1 MPNHSPVAPLVAAIV
16 VGGLTTA
23 CGNEPQRIAGP
34 SSNAQPVVVSVE
46 INGPDSIPP
55 GQSAQFN
62 VVARLNDGTSQTA
75 PNVRWFSDTRF
86 IRIDPSGLA
95 TAGQLTGESTLSV
108 EVTASGTAPESQVVR
123 GALRGSKEI
132 LILPDG
138 TYRMVGVITESV
150 SPAVP
155 IPGARVEITGGT
167 PLVAT
172 TDHDGRYRLY
182 GVPGV
187 ADIRVTRE
195 GYHPHVQRVQLAE
208 HVTQNFQLAL
218 SGMRLDLAGPYTL
231 TIDAACS
238 TSTPVGADLRHRSY
252 SASLTQ
258 SGSTV
263 EVVLTESSRFRV
275 NNARRG
281 DGFMGRVDA
290 AGATF
295 TLGDNFF
302 PYYGPAYDPFTYP
315 TVVERVSNGTFLG
328 IDGTALTKGSRSGL
342 SGDLRGFLV
351 HYESSFPAIPLRLL
365 GSCYSTAHRF
375 TLTPR

>member
-1 MPNHSPVAPLVAAIV
+1 MRNRSPVAPLVAAIV
-16 VGGLTTA
+16 VVGLTAA
-23 CGNEPQRIAGP
+23 CDHEPQRVAGP
-34 SSNAQPVVVSVE
+34 SPNAQPVVVSVE

-55 GQSAQFN
+55 GRSAQFT
-62 VVARLNDGTSQTA
+62 VVARLSDGTSQTA
-75 PNVRWFSDTRF
+75 QNVRWLSDTRF

-108 EVTASGTAPESQVVR
+108 EVTSSGTAPQYQGAG
-123 GALRGSKEI
+123 GALRGAKEI
-132 LILPDG
+132 LVLPDG
-138 TYRMVGVITESV
+138 TYRMVGVVTENV

-155 IPGARVEITGGT
+155 ILGARVETTGGT
-167 PLVAT
+167 PLVTT

-182 GVPGV
+182 GVSGV
-187 ADIRVTRE
+187 ADVRVTRE
-195 GYHPHVQRVQLAE
+195 GYQPHTQRVQLAE

-231 TIDAACS
+231 TMDAACS
-238 TSTPVGADLRHRSY
+238 TSTPVSAELQHRSY
-252 SASLTQ
+252 AASLTQ

-275 NNARRG
+275 NHARRG
-281 DGFMGRVDA
+281 DRFTGRVDA
-290 AGATF
+290 AGAAF

-302 PYYGPAYDPFTYP
+302 PYYGPYDPFTYP

-328 IDGTALTKGSRSGL
+328 LDGTAMTKGSRGGL
-342 SGDLRGFLV
+342 SGDLRGFFIQ
-351 HYESSFPAIPLRLL
+351 YDSSFPGIPLRLL

>member
-1 MPNHSPVAPLVAAIV
+1 MRNRSLAAPLVAAIV
-16 VGGLTTA
+16 VVGVTA
-23 CGNEPQRIAGP
+23 ACDNEPQRIAGP
-34 SSNAQPVVVSVE
+34 SPNAQPVVVSVE

-62 VVARLNDGTSQTA
+62 VVARLSDGTSHTA
-75 PNVRWFSDTRF
+75 PNVRWFSDTTF

-108 EVTASGTAPESQVVR
+108 EVTSSGTAPEYQGAR
-123 GALRGSKEI
+123 GSLRGSKEI

-155 IPGARVEITGGT
+155 ILGARVEITGGP

-195 GYHPHVQRVQLAE
+195 GYQPHVQRVQLAE

-238 TSTPVGADLRHRSY
+238 TSTPVGAELRHRSY

-281 DGFMGRVDA
+281 DGFVGRVDA

-295 TLGDNFF
+295 ILGDNFF
-302 PYYGPAYDPFTYP
+302 PYYGPYDPFTYP

-328 IDGTALTKGSRSGL
+328 IDGTAVTKGSRSGL
-342 SGDLRGFLV
+342 SGDLRGFFV
-351 HYESSFPAIPLRLL
+351 QYDSSFPGIPLRPL

>member
-1 MPNHSPVAPLVAAIV
+1 MRNDSRVAPLAAAIAV
-16 VGGLTTA
+16 VGLTAA
-23 CGNEPQRIAGP
+23 CDNEPQRIAGP
-34 SSNAQPVVVSVE
+34 SPNAEPVVVSVE

-62 VVARLNDGTSQTA
+62 VVARLSDGTSQTSA
-75 PNVRWFSDTRF
+75 NVRWFPDNRF
-86 IRIDPSGLA
+86 IRIDSSGLA
-95 TAGQLTGESTLSV
+95 TAGQLTGETTLSA
-108 EVTASGTAPESQVVR
+108 EVTSSGTAPEYQAAR
-123 GALRGSKEI
+123 GALRGSKEV

-138 TYRMVGVITESV
+138 TYRMVGVITENV

-155 IPGARVEITGGT
+155 ILGARVEITGGT
-167 PLVAT
+167 PLVAI
-172 TDHDGRYRLY
+172 TDHEGRYGLY

-218 SGMRLDLAGPYTL
+218 SGMRLDLSGPYTL

-238 TSTPVGADLRHRSY
+238 TSTPVGAELRHRSY

-281 DGFMGRVDA
+281 DGFMGHVDA

-302 PYYGPAYDPFTYP
+302 PYYGPSYDPLTYP
-315 TVVERVSNGTFLG
+315 RVVERVSNGTFLG

-351 HYESSFPAIPLRLL
+351 QYDASFPGIPLRLL